1 MGEEFIANS
10 TQLKNKMAKKKDG
23 GLSLDDALSDDEDV
37 EYAESKPNKKLS
49 KNILKEKANNEESQ
63 IKIKSSKPIAKI
75 KKGDKIKVDSLN
87 LEVDAHI
94 ILIDHG
100 STKEM
105 AIECFDPK
113 TDKDYQIRYFSD
125 QVERTIEFYELDE
138 IIYNKVECQKI
149 EW

>member
-1 MGEEFIANS
+1 M
-10 TQLKNKMAKKKDG
+10 D
-23 GLSLDDALSDDEDV
+23 
-37 EYAESKPNKKLS
+37 
-49 KNILKEKANNEESQ
+49 EESEIQ
-63 IKIKSSKPIAKI
+63 INASKPIAKL

-87 LEVDAHI
+87 LEIDSHEI
-94 ILIDHG
+94 IIEHG

-125 QVERTIEFYELDE
+125 QIETSIEVYRLDE
-138 IIYNKVECQKI
+138 IIYNRVPIKKI

>member
-1 MGEEFIANS
+1 MV
-10 TQLKNKMAKKKDG
+10 KKKDE
-23 GLSLDDALSDDEDV
+23 GLSLDDAFGDDEDV
-37 EYAESKPNKKLS
+37 EYAESKVNKKLS
-49 KNILKEKANNEESQ
+49 KNILKQTTDNEESQ
-63 IKIKSSKPIAKI
+63 IKVKSSKPIAKI

>member
-1 MGEEFIANS
+1 M
-10 TQLKNKMAKKKDG
+10 TKKKDQ
-23 GLSLDDALSDDEDV
+23 GLSLDDAFGDDENV

-49 KNILKEKANNEESQ
+49 KNILKQNVSGEESQ
-63 IKIKSSKPIAKI
+63 IKIKSSKPISKI

-113 TDKDYQIRYFSD
+113 TDKDYQLRYFSD
-125 QVERTIEFYELDE
+125 QIETS
-138 IIYNKVECQKI
+138 I
-149 EW
+149 EV

>member
-1 MGEEFIANS
+1 
-10 TQLKNKMAKKKDG
+10 MAKKKKDEDKG
-23 GLSLDDALSDDEDV
+23 MSLDDAFADDEDV
-37 EYAESKPNKKLS
+37 DYAEAKPRKISPKKIDKVAAS
-49 KNILKEKANNEESQ
+49 DNDEN
-63 IKIKSSKPIAKI
+63 IKIEGSKPITEL
-75 KKGDKIKVDSLN
+75 KKGDKVKVDSLN

-100 STKEM
+100 QTKEM

-125 QVERTIEFYELDE
+125 QIETSVEVYELVE
-138 IIYNKVECQKI
+138 ILYSRLPVKKI